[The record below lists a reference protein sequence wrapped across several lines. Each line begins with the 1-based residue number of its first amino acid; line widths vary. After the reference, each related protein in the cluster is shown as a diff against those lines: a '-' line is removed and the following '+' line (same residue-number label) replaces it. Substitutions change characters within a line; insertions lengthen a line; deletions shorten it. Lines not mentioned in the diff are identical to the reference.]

1 MANVRLTSRGWT
13 GAGSI
18 RSRVEHWVGG
28 DGRCG
33 EEGQGS
39 CARLPLKPVHVEV
52 RLVLD
57 ADRDLTRI
65 VHFRTGECGEGSHL
79 GAKSFSLARQAP
91 LASQV
96 RSLTQLYSVNFLQSR
111 ISGVEKCAFN
121 KCTIKVCISCSRR
134 RPVVL
139 GPPHLARLT

>member
-1 MANVRLTSRGWT
+1 MANVKLTSRGWT

-65 VHFRTGECGEGSHL
+65 VHFRTGEGGEGSHL

-96 RSLTQLYSVNFLQSR
+96 RSLTQFYSVNL
-111 ISGVEKCAFN
+111 
-121 KCTIKVCISCSRR
+121 
-134 RPVVL
+134 
-139 GPPHLARLT
+139 